1 MNCSP
6 PGSSVLGISQAR
18 ILEWVAISSS
28 RGSSWPRD
36 RTWVSCIGR
45 QIVYHWRTWELCCV
59 LVVQSCLTL
68 CDLVDYSLP
77 GSSVHGI
84 LQVRI
89 RGVGCHFLFQGMF
102 LTQGSNP
109 GLLHCRQILYW
120 LSYKE
125 SPCMPF
131 NDNHT
136 QIGYLSIELMT
147 RTWVLIYK
155 GSPIGEEGRY
165 TCN

>member
-1 MNCSP
+1 MTKRVRLYIVVLVIKLCLTLFVTP
-6 PGSSVLGISQAR
+6 QTIKMFTETSSHHSVPLFVTKCILRAPLSMGFPRQK
-18 ILEWVAISSS
+18 LEWVAVFFS
-28 RGSSWPRD
+28 RASSWHRD

-109 GLLHCRQILYW
+109 GLLHCRQTL
-120 LSYKE
+120 
-125 SPCMPF
+125 
-131 NDNHT
+131 
-136 QIGYLSIELMT
+136 
-147 RTWVLIYK
+147 
-155 GSPIGEEGRY
+155 
-165 TCN
+165 